1 MIDDS
6 IQKYKFPNFRTV
18 QHIAEKQK
26 EQTRKK
32 KSEKKM
38 KPKYPTIVTK
48 CENHSG
54 SVQQYTGQKLWRF
67 CCNKC

>member
-48 CENHSG
+48 
-54 SVQQYTGQKLWRF
+54 
-67 CCNKC
+67 